1 VKIKNRQKMFLHMD
15 ISKQI
20 KFFIKSCVIFSILS
34 FVFSLT
40 GFAFHADDSSI
51 IGNPLIVSN
60 PSLEHIF
67 GHVLFGMIA
76 GAVSLSLKYVFM
88 TGAFALLVDADH
100 LLQFFNVEMI
110 SRFVHSF
117 PFAIIIAVIML
128 YVFGKKDYRL
138 AAISFS
144 AIISH
149 IAFDTWLTGQ
159 IYPGS
164 TSGFPLLSPFT
175 VEIFR
180 FQGLDWLY
188 LEILAIAIVGIIAI
202 LDRKISIKNCIKK

>member
-1 VKIKNRQKMFLHMD
+1 MFLHVK
-15 ISKQI
+15 ISEQI
-20 KFFIKSCVIFSILS
+20 KFFIKSCAIFSILS
-34 FVFSLT
+34 FGFSLT
-40 GFAFHADDSSI
+40 GFTFTDDSSI
-51 IGNPLIVSN
+51 IGSPLIVSN

-67 GHVLFGMIA
+67 GHVFFGMIA
-76 GAVSLSLKYVFM
+76 GAISLSLRYIFLS
-88 TGAFALLVDADH
+88 GALALLVDADH
-100 LLQFFNVEMI
+100 LLQFFDVEMI

-149 IAFDTWLTGQ
+149 IAFDTWLVGQ
-159 IYPGS
+159 IHPGS
-164 TSGFPLLSPFT
+164 TGGFPLFSPLT
-175 VEIFR
+175 LEIFQL
-180 FQGLDWLY
+180 QGLDWLY
-188 LEILAIAIVGIIAI
+188 LEILAVVIIGIIAV

>member
-1 VKIKNRQKMFLHMD
+1 MFLHMD

-34 FVFSLT
+34 FGFSLT
-40 GFAFHADDSSI
+40 GFTFTDDSSI
-51 IGNPLIVSN
+51 IGSPLIVSN

-67 GHVLFGMIA
+67 GHIFFGMIA
-76 GAVSLSLKYVFM
+76 GAISLSLRYVFLS
-88 TGAFALLVDADH
+88 GALALLLDADH
-100 LLQFFNVEMI
+100 LLQFFDVEMI
-110 SRFVHSF
+110 ARMVHSL

-128 YVFGKKDYRL
+128 YIFGKKDYRL

-149 IAFDTWLTGQ
+149 IAYDILFVGQ

-164 TSGFPLLSPFT
+164 ASGFPLFSPFT
-175 VEIFR
+175 VEIIK

-202 LDRKISIKNCIKK
+202 LDRKISIKNHIEK

>member
-1 VKIKNRQKMFLHMD
+1 MS
-15 ISKQI
+15 ISAQI
-20 KFFIKSCVIFSILS
+20 KFFVKACIIFSILS
-34 FVFSLT
+34 FGFSLT
-40 GFAFHADDSSI
+40 GFLFPDDSHV
-51 IGNPLIVSN
+51 IGNPLIVGN

-67 GHVLFGMIA
+67 GHIFFGMIA
-76 GAVSLSLKYVFM
+76 GAISLSLRYIFLS
-88 TGAFALLVDADH
+88 GALALLLDADH
-100 LLQFFNVEMI
+100 LLQFLDVEMI
-110 SRFVHSF
+110 SRMVHSL

-149 IAFDTWLTGQ
+149 IAFDVWFVGQ

-164 TSGFPLLSPFT
+164 TGGFPLFSPFT
-175 VEIFR
+175 VEIIR

-202 LDRKISIKNCIKK
+202 LDRKISIKNHVKK

>member
-1 VKIKNRQKMFLHMD
+1 MKL
-15 ISKQI
+15 SEQI
-20 KFFIKSCVIFSILS
+20 KFFIKACVVFSILS
-34 FVFSLT
+34 FGFSLT
-40 GFAFHADDSSI
+40 GFLFPDDSYI
-51 IGNPLIVSN
+51 IGNPLIVSS
-60 PSLEHIF
+60 PTLEHIF
-67 GHVLFGMIA
+67 GHIAFGIIA
-76 GAVSLSLKYVFM
+76 GAISLSLRYVFLS
-88 TGAFALLVDADH
+88 GALALLVDADH
-100 LLQFFNVEMI
+100 LLQFLDLEMI
-110 SRFVHSF
+110 SRMVHSL

-149 IAFDTWLTGQ
+149 IAFDTWLAGQ

-175 VEIFR
+175 VEIIK

-188 LEILAIAIVGIIAI
+188 LEILAIAIVGIIAV

>member
-1 VKIKNRQKMFLHMD
+1 MFLHVKL
-15 ISKQI
+15 SGQI

-34 FVFSLT
+34 FGFSLT
-40 GFAFHADDSSI
+40 GFLFPDDPSSSV
-51 IGNPLIVSN
+51 IGSPLIVSN

-67 GHVLFGMIA
+67 GHIFFGMIA
-76 GAVSLSLKYVFM
+76 GAISLSLRYVFLS
-88 TGAFALLVDADH
+88 GALALLLDADH
-100 LLQFFNVEMI
+100 LLQFLDVEMI
-110 SRFVHSF
+110 SRMVHSL

-149 IAFDTWLTGQ
+149 IAFDIWLGGQ

-164 TSGFPLLSPFT
+164 TTGFPLLSPFT
-175 VEIFR
+175 VEIIK

-188 LEILAIAIVGIIAI
+188 LEILAIVIVGIIAI
-202 LDRKISIKNCIKK
+202 LDRKISIKNNIAK

>member
-1 VKIKNRQKMFLHMD
+1 VKIKNSQKIFLHVKL
-15 ISKQI
+15 SGQI
-20 KFFIKSCVIFSILS
+20 KFFVKSCVIFSILS
-34 FVFSLT
+34 FGFSLT
-40 GFAFHADDSSI
+40 GFTFTDDSSI
-51 IGNPLIVSN
+51 IGSPLIVSN

-67 GHVLFGMIA
+67 GHIFFGMIA
-76 GAVSLSLKYVFM
+76 GAISLSLRYVFLS
-88 TGAFALLVDADH
+88 GALALLVDADH
-100 LLQFFNVEMI
+100 LLQLLDVEMI
-110 SRFVHSF
+110 SRMVHSL

-149 IAFDTWLTGQ
+149 IAFDTWLAGQ

-188 LEILAIAIVGIIAI
+188 LEILAIVIVGIIAI
-202 LDRKISIKNCIKK
+202 LDRKISIKNHIKK

>member
-1 VKIKNRQKMFLHMD
+1 MFLHVK
-15 ISKQI
+15 ISGQI
-20 KFFIKSCVIFSILS
+20 KFVIKSCAIFSILS
-34 FVFSLT
+34 LGFSLT
-40 GFAFHADDSSI
+40 GFLFPDDSSI
-51 IGNPLIVSN
+51 IGDPLIVSN
-60 PSLEHIF
+60 PSLEHIL
-67 GHVLFGMIA
+67 GHVFFGMIA
-76 GAVSLSLKYVFM
+76 GALSLRLKYVFLI
-88 TGAFALLVDADH
+88 GAFALLLDADH

-110 SRFVHSF
+110 SRMVHSV

-149 IAFDTWLTGQ
+149 IAFDVWFGGQ

-164 TSGFPLLSPFT
+164 ASGFPLFSPFT
-175 VEIFR
+175 VEIIR

-202 LDRKISIKNCIKK
+202 LDRKISIKNHVKK

>member
-1 VKIKNRQKMFLHMD
+1 MFLHVK
-15 ISKQI
+15 ISEQI
-20 KFFIKSCVIFSILS
+20 KFFIKSCAIFSILS
-34 FVFSLT
+34 LGFSMT
-40 GFAFHADDSSI
+40 GFLFPEDSAVLGS
-51 IGNPLIVSN
+51 PLIVSN
-60 PSLEHIF
+60 PSLEHIL
-67 GHVLFGMIA
+67 GHILFGMIA
-76 GAVSLSLKYVFM
+76 GAISLRLRYVFV
-88 TGAFALLVDADH
+88 TGGFALLVDADH

-110 SRFVHSF
+110 SRMVHSL

-149 IAFDTWLTGQ
+149 IAYDVLFVGQ

-164 TSGFPLLSPFT
+164 TSGFPLFSPFT
-175 VEIFR
+175 VEIIK
-180 FQGLDWLY
+180 FQGFDWLY

-202 LDRKISIKNCIKK
+202 LNRKISIKNHIEK

>member
-1 VKIKNRQKMFLHMD
+1 MFLHVKL
-15 ISKQI
+15 SEQI
-20 KFFIKSCVIFSILS
+20 KFFIKSCAIFSILS
-34 FVFSLT
+34 FCFSLT
-40 GFAFHADDSSI
+40 GFLFPDDSSI
-51 IGNPLIVSN
+51 IGSPLIVSN

-67 GHVLFGMIA
+67 GHLLFGMIA

-110 SRFVHSF
+110 ARFVHSF

-149 IAFDTWLTGQ
+149 IAFDIWLGGQ

-164 TSGFPLLSPFT
+164 TTGFPLLSPFT
-175 VEIFR
+175 C
-180 FQGLDWLY
+180 LLY
-188 LEILAIAIVGIIAI
+188 TSPSPR
-202 LDRKISIKNCIKK
+202 D

>member
-1 VKIKNRQKMFLHMD
+1 MD
-15 ISKQI
+15 ISTQI
-20 KFFIKSCVIFSILS
+20 KFFVKACVIFSILS
-34 FVFSLT
+34 FGFSLT
-40 GFAFHADDSSI
+40 GFLFPDDSNI
-51 IGNPLIVSN
+51 IGVPLLVSN
-60 PSLEHIF
+60 ISSEHIL
-67 GHVLFGMIA
+67 GHIFFGMIA
-76 GAVSLSLKYVFM
+76 GVLSLRLKYVFVI
-88 TGAFALLVDADH
+88 GAFALLLDADH

-110 SRFVHSF
+110 SRMVHSV
-117 PFAIIIAVIML
+117 PFAIIISVIML
-128 YVFGKKDYRL
+128 YIFGKKDYRL

-149 IAFDTWLTGQ
+149 IAFDTWLAGQ

-188 LEILAIAIVGIIAI
+188 LEILAIVIVGIISI
-202 LDRKISIKNCIKK
+202 LSRKISIKNHIEK

>member
-1 VKIKNRQKMFLHMD
+1 MFLHVK
-15 ISKQI
+15 ISGQI
-20 KFFIKSCVIFSILS
+20 KFFIKSCAIFSILS
-34 FVFSLT
+34 FSFSLT
-40 GFAFHADDSSI
+40 GFLFPDDSSI
-51 IGNPLIVSN
+51 IGDPLIVSN
-60 PSLEHIF
+60 PSLEHIL
-67 GHVLFGMIA
+67 GHVFFGMIA
-76 GAVSLSLKYVFM
+76 GALSLRLKYVFLI
-88 TGAFALLVDADH
+88 GAFALLLDADH

-110 SRFVHSF
+110 SRMVHSV

-149 IAFDTWLTGQ
+149 IAFDVWFVGQ

-164 TSGFPLLSPFT
+164 TGGFPLFSPFT
-175 VEIFR
+175 VEIIQ

-202 LDRKISIKNCIKK
+202 LDRKISIKNHIEK

>member
-1 VKIKNRQKMFLHMD
+1 MFLHVK
-15 ISKQI
+15 IPEQI
-20 KFFIKSCVIFSILS
+20 KFFIKTCVIFSVLS
-34 FVFSLT
+34 FGFSLT
-40 GFAFHADDSSI
+40 GFLFPEDSAVLGS
-51 IGNPLIVSN
+51 PLIVSN

-67 GHVLFGMIA
+67 GHVFFGMIA
-76 GAVSLSLKYVFM
+76 GAISLSLRYVFLS
-88 TGAFALLVDADH
+88 GALALLLDADH
-100 LLQFFNVEMI
+100 LLQFLDVEMI
-110 SRFVHSF
+110 SRMTHSI
-117 PFAIIIAVIML
+117 PFAIIIAMIML

-149 IAFDTWLTGQ
+149 IAFDTWLAGQ

-175 VEIFR
+175 VEIFQ

-188 LEILAIAIVGIIAI
+188 LEILAIIIVGIIAI
-202 LDRKISIKNCIKK
+202 LDRKISIKNHIEK

>member
-1 VKIKNRQKMFLHMD
+1 MD

-20 KFFIKSCVIFSILS
+20 KFFIKSCAIFSILS
-34 FVFSLT
+34 FCFSLT
-40 GFAFHADDSSI
+40 GFLFPDDSSI

-144 AIISH
+144 AILSH
-149 IAFDTWLTGQ
+149 IAFDTWFVGQ
-159 IYPGS
+159 IFPGS
-164 TSGFPLLSPFT
+164 TGGFPLLSPFT
-175 VEIFR
+175 VEIIQ
-180 FQGLDWLY
+180 FQGFDWLY
-188 LEILAIAIVGIIAI
+188 LEVLAIVIVGIIAVF
-202 LDRKISIKNCIKK
+202 DRKISIKSHVRK

>member
-34 FVFSLT
+34 FVISLT

-110 SRFVHSF
+110 SRSVHSF

-128 YVFGKKDYRL
+128 YAFGKKDYRL

-149 IAFDTWLTGQ
+149 IAFDTWLAGQ

-188 LEILAIAIVGIIAI
+188 LEILAIVIVGIIAI
-202 LDRKISIKNCIKK
+202 LSRKISIKNHIEK

>member
-1 VKIKNRQKMFLHMD
+1 MFLHVK
-15 ISKQI
+15 ISGQI
-20 KFFIKSCVIFSILS
+20 KFVIKSCAIFSISILS
-34 FVFSLT
+34 LGFSLT
-40 GFAFHADDSSI
+40 GFLFPDDSSI
-51 IGNPLIVSN
+51 IGDPLIVSN
-60 PSLEHIF
+60 PSLEHIL
-67 GHVLFGMIA
+67 GHVFFGMIA
-76 GAVSLSLKYVFM
+76 GALSLRLKYVFLI
-88 TGAFALLVDADH
+88 GAFALLLDADH

-110 SRFVHSF
+110 SRMVHSV

-149 IAFDTWLTGQ
+149 IAFDVWFVGQ

-164 TSGFPLLSPFT
+164 TSGFPLFSPFT
-175 VEIFR
+175 VEIIR

-188 LEILAIAIVGIIAI
+188 LEILAIVIVGIIAI
-202 LDRKISIKNCIKK
+202 LHRKISIKNHIEK

>member
-1 VKIKNRQKMFLHMD
+1 VKIKNSQKIFLHVKL
-15 ISKQI
+15 SGQI

-34 FVFSLT
+34 FGFSLT
-40 GFAFHADDSSI
+40 GFTFTDDSSI
-51 IGNPLIVSN
+51 IGSPLIVSN

-76 GAVSLSLKYVFM
+76 GAISLSLRYVFLS
-88 TGAFALLVDADH
+88 GALALLLDADH
-100 LLQFFNVEMI
+100 LLQFFDVEMI
-110 SRFVHSF
+110 ARMVHSL

-128 YVFGKKDYRL
+128 YIFGKKDYRL

-149 IAFDTWLTGQ
+149 IAYDILFVGQ

-164 TSGFPLLSPFT
+164 ASGFPLFSPFT
-175 VEIFR
+175 VEIIK

-188 LEILAIAIVGIIAI
+188 LEILAIVIIGIIAI
-202 LDRKISIKNCIKK
+202 LDRKISIKKHIEK

>member
-1 VKIKNRQKMFLHMD
+1 MSLSMD
-15 ISKQI
+15 KLNQI
-20 KFFIKSCVIFSILS
+20 KFFIKSCLVFSVLS
-34 FVFSLT
+34 FVFSLIGL
-40 GFAFHADDSSI
+40 GFIFPNDALI
-51 IGNPLIVSN
+51 LGNPLIVSN
-60 PSLEHIF
+60 PTLEHVLGHIF
-67 GHVLFGMIA
+67 FGMIA
-76 GAVSLSLKYVFM
+76 GVLSLRLKYVFLI
-88 TGAFALLVDADH
+88 GAFALLLDADH

-110 SRFVHSF
+110 SRMVHSV

-149 IAFDTWLTGQ
+149 IAFDVWFVGQ

-164 TSGFPLLSPFT
+164 TSGFPLFSPFT
-175 VEIFR
+175 VEIIR

-188 LEILAIAIVGIIAI
+188 LEILAIVIVGIIAI
-202 LDRKISIKNCIKK
+202 LHRKISIKNHIEK

>member
-1 VKIKNRQKMFLHMD
+1 MKIKNSQKIFLRVKL
-15 ISKQI
+15 SGQI

-34 FVFSLT
+34 FGFSLT
-40 GFAFHADDSSI
+40 GVIFTDDSSI
-51 IGNPLIVSN
+51 IGSPLIVSN

-67 GHVLFGMIA
+67 GHVFFGMIA
-76 GAVSLSLKYVFM
+76 GAISLSLRYIFLS
-88 TGAFALLVDADH
+88 GALALLLDADH

-110 SRFVHSF
+110 SRSVHSF

-149 IAFDTWLTGQ
+149 IAFDTWLAGQ

-202 LDRKISIKNCIKK
+202 LNRKISIKNHIEK